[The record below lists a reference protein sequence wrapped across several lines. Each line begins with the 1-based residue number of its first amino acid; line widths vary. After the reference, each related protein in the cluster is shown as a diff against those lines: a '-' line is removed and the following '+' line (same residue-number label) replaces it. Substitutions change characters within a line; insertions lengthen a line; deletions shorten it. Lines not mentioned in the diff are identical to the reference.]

1 MAGTADGGKLDEGKL
16 KPLESLATPPTM
28 QGGDGKGKGIL
39 MQEQACSDRWMTL
52 VGDAGEEGAHEVV
65 GVDAERLEVLVLPHQ
80 NLLKNNKKRITSLT
94 LVICLMI
101 Y

>member
-1 MAGTADGGKLDEGKL
+1 M
-16 KPLESLATPPTM
+16 
-28 QGGDGKGKGIL
+28 I
-39 MQEQACSDRWMTL
+39 
-52 VGDAGEEGAHEVV
+52 GDAREEGAHEVV

-101 Y
+101 YYPLLQLLQARGYFGHSSRYSAP